1 MKGDEMDKVDVT
13 VAVTGMNATDN
24 PAPGVPVAR
33 ALRHESSFKGRI
45 IGLGYDALDPGFYA
59 EGLVESGAILPY
71 PSAGREAL
79 RDRLTWVREELG
91 MDVLIP
97 NLDSE
102 LRAIIALAPELERA
116 GTRTFLPSLE
126 SLERSSKAH
135 LPRLAEHADID
146 IPPSEALLT
155 ANGITDAVARFGLPL
170 VVKGVYYGATIAYT
184 EADAVAAFHKF
195 AAQWGVP
202 VIVQQYVPGEEYNVA
217 ALGDGQG
224 NLVGAV
230 AMRKMMLTDKG
241 KGWCGVAIDN
251 PELLRICEAVVG
263 ALRWRGPLEVEILRS
278 SKTDEYFVIEINPR
292 FPAWIH
298 LSAGAGLNLPY
309 FAVRLALG
317 LPLPSPMPRYR
328 AGTLF
333 VRISIDQITDL
344 STFEQLAAT
353 GVLRSEQ
360 HAFALKVSNA

>member
-1 MKGDEMDKVDVT
+1 MDSVDAT

-33 ALRHESSFKGRI
+33 ALRHEPSFKGRI
-45 IGLGYDALDPGFYA
+45 VGLGYDALDPGFYGQ
-59 EGLVESGAILPY
+59 GLVSSGAILPY

-79 RDRLTWVREELG
+79 RERLRWVHDELG
-91 MDVLIP
+91 MDVLVP

-102 LRAIIALAPELERA
+102 LRAMVSLAPELERG

-126 SLERSSKAH
+126 AIERASKVN
-135 LPRLAEHADID
+135 LPRLAVQADID

-155 ANGITDAVARFGLPL
+155 ANGIADAAKKFGLPL
-170 VVKGVYYGATIAYT
+170 VVKGVYYGATVAWS
-184 EADAVAAFHKF
+184 EADAVAAFHRF
-195 AAQWGVP
+195 TAQWGLP
-202 VIVQQYVPGEEYNVA
+202 VIVQGFIAGEEYNVA
-217 ALGDGQG
+217 ALGDGKG

-251 PELLRICEAVVG
+251 PDLVRICEAVVG
-263 ALRWRGPLEVEILRS
+263 TLRWRGPLEVEILKS
-278 SKTDEYFVIEINPR
+278 AKTGEYFIIEINPR

-317 LPLPSPMPRYR
+317 LPLPSPLPSYR

-333 VRISIDQITDL
+333 VRISVDQISDL

-353 GVLRSEQ
+353 GVLRPEPAFFQ
-360 HAFALKVSNA
+360 KFVHA

>member
-1 MKGDEMDKVDVT
+1 MDRVDVT

-33 ALRHESSFKGRI
+33 ALRHEPSFKGRI

-59 EGLVESGAILPY
+59 EGLVDGGAILPY

-79 RDRLTWVREELG
+79 RDRLRWIRQELG
-91 MDVLIP
+91 TDVLVP

-102 LRAIIALAPELERA
+102 LRALIALAPELERA
-116 GTRTFLPSLE
+116 GTRTFLPSLD
-126 SLERSSKAH
+126 SLERSSKTH
-135 LPRLAEHADID
+135 LPRLAAHADLD

-155 ANGITDAVARFGLPL
+155 ADGISDAAKKFGLPL
-170 VVKGVYYGATIAYT
+170 VVKGVYYGAVVVHT
-184 EADAVAAFHKF
+184 EAEGVAAFHRF

-217 ALGDGQG
+217 ALGDGKG
-224 NLVGAV
+224 NLAGAV

-251 PELLRICEAVVG
+251 PELIRICEAVVG
-263 ALRWRGPLEVEILRS
+263 VLRWRGPLEVEILRGT
-278 SKTDEYFVIEINPR
+278 KTGEYFVIEINPR

-309 FAVRLALG
+309 YAVRLALG
-317 LPLPSPMPRYR
+317 LPLPSPIPHYR

-333 VRISIDQITDL
+333 VRIAIDQITDL

-360 HAFALKVSNA
+360 RAFAGKVSHA

>member
-1 MKGDEMDKVDVT
+1 LRYE
-13 VAVTGMNATDN
+13 
-24 PAPGVPVAR
+24 PA
-33 ALRHESSFKGRI
+33 FTGRI
-45 IGLGYDALDPGFYA
+45 VGLGYDALDPGFYA
-59 EGLVESGAILPY
+59 QGLVASGAILPF

-79 RDRLTWVREELG
+79 RERLRWVRDELG
-91 MDVLIP
+91 MDVLIA

-102 LRAIIALAPELERA
+102 LRAIIGLAPELERE

-126 SLERSSKAH
+126 ALERTSKVN

-155 ANGITDAVARFGLPL
+155 AAAIPEAASRLGLPL
-170 VVKGVYYGATIAYT
+170 VVKGVYYGAMVASS
-184 EADAVAAFHKF
+184 EADAVAAFHRF
-195 AAQWGVP
+195 TAQWGLP
-202 VIVQQYVPGEEYNVA
+202 VIVQSFIPGEEYNVA

-251 PELLRICEAVVG
+251 PELVRICEAVVG
-263 ALRWRGPLEVEILRS
+263 TLRWRGPLEVEILKS
-278 SKTDEYFVIEINPR
+278 AKTGEYFVIEINPR

-317 LPLPSPMPRYR
+317 LPLPSPLPRYR

-333 VRISIDQITDL
+333 VRISVDQISDL

-353 GVLRSEQ
+353 GVLRPER
-360 HAFALKVSNA
+360 ALGERVTRP